1 MVFIST
7 IFRSRI
13 QKDTKTMTQTDISI
27 EDLLPHRG
35 RMLLI
40 DEIIEVDDK
49 KAVTG
54 ATVTE
59 LWPLFDGKAVS
70 SLILIELVAQ
80 TAGIV
85 NGWARIKKKGIDSE
99 KEGWL
104 VGIKQSR
111 FFFDAVSLNSRII
124 TCAENQFEYESYRG
138 VMGISKVGS
147 NIMSEIQLQ
156 LIQTDSA

>member
-1 MVFIST
+1 
-7 IFRSRI
+7 
-13 QKDTKTMTQTDISI
+13 MTQTNITI

-59 LWPLFDGKAVS
+59 RWPLYDGKSVNP
-70 SLILIELVAQ
+70 LILIELAAQ
-80 TAGIV
+80 TAGIT
-85 NGWARIKKKGIDSE
+85 NGWVRIQKKGKDSE

-104 VGIKQSR
+104 VGIKQAQ
-111 FFFDAVSLNSRII
+111 FFSDEVRLNSRII
-124 TCAENQFEYESYRG
+124 TYAENRFEYESYREIL
-138 VMGISKVGS
+138 GISKVDS
-147 NIMSEIQLQ
+147 NIISEIKLQ
-156 LIQTDSA
+156 LIQTDSD

>member
-1 MVFIST
+1 
-7 IFRSRI
+7 
-13 QKDTKTMTQTDISI
+13 MTQTNIGI

-85 NGWARIKKKGIDSE
+85 NGWVRIEKKGKNSK

-111 FFFDAVSLNSRII
+111 FFLMRFH
-124 TCAENQFEYESYRG
+124 
-138 VMGISKVGS
+138 
-147 NIMSEIQLQ
+147 
-156 LIQTDSA
+156 

>member
-1 MVFIST
+1 
-7 IFRSRI
+7 
-13 QKDTKTMTQTDISI
+13 MTQTNIGI

-59 LWPLFDGKAVS
+59 LWPLFDGIVVS

-85 NGWARIKKKGIDSE
+85 NGWARIKKKGKDSE

-111 FFFDAVSLNSRII
+111 FFFDEVPLHSRVI
-124 TCAENQFEYESYRG
+124 TSAENQFEYENYREILG
-138 VMGISKVGS
+138 VSKVGP
-147 NIMSEIQLQ
+147 NIMGEIQLQ
-156 LIQTDSA
+156 LIQTDST

>member
-1 MVFIST
+1 
-7 IFRSRI
+7 
-13 QKDTKTMTQTDISI
+13 MTQTDISI

-59 LWPLFDGKAVS
+59 LWPLFDGKVVS

-85 NGWARIKKKGIDSE
+85 NGWARIKKKGKDSE

-124 TCAENQFEYESYRG
+124 TCAENQFEYENYREIL
-138 VMGISKVGS
+138 GIAKIGPDVVG
-147 NIMSEIQLQ
+147 EVTLQ
-156 LIQTDSA
+156 LIQTDPE